1 MSLPPESYKSE
12 SAAIYNRSFVWA
24 YLANMSLVAANTLA
38 FRFAE
43 FIHFL
48 NGSEAVAGR
57 IVAYGL
63 IGALI
68 SRIWLGQAIDRF
80 GVRRIWLIGTMLFL
94 VGSGTMLS
102 TQVLGTG
109 LFVARVAYE
118 IGTACMFVC
127 SNLHIQLR
135 VPEHRRTEAIGS
147 LGSSGFVGMIVGA
160 QLGNWVFS
168 GPATAILF
176 TQLFSTMIIFGLL
189 YLIFVLMLTHSD
201 NHVRPEITPPVHVL
215 MRRYWPGPVVLVALM
230 MGLGFA
236 VTMVYVTRLAT
247 TRGGAESQG
256 FGVFF
261 TCYALSAF
269 SFRLST
275 RTLSR
280 KLGRRVMILCG
291 LMGHAIGHLT
301 LIFAHQSWQFAIPAI
316 CIGFGHAL
324 LFPCVVSLGSEP
336 FPPQYRGTGT
346 TMILAFID
354 LGRGIMSPL
363 LGWIIVRYAAAGFEA
378 MLITTTAILTL
389 SVPAYAWLSRGHQDI
404 DLHYGDAIST
414 AAEE

>member
-1 MSLPPESYKSE
+1 MSLPTESYASE
-12 SAAIYNRSFVWA
+12 SAAIYNRSFLWA
-24 YLANMSLVAANTLA
+24 YLANMSLVAGNTLA

-43 FIHFL
+43 FVNFL
-48 NGSEAVAGR
+48 DGSEAVAGR

-80 GVRRIWLIGTMLFL
+80 GVRRIWLIGTVLFL
-94 VGSGTMLS
+94 AGSATMLA
-102 TQVLGTG
+102 TTRLGVG
-109 LFVARVAYE
+109 LFAARVAYE

-127 SNLHIQLR
+127 SNIHIQMR

-176 TQLFSTMIIFGLL
+176 AQLFGTMIGFGVL
-189 YLIFVLMLTHSD
+189 YLLFVQILTQAD
-201 NHVRPEITPPVHVL
+201 VHVRPEVTPPVHVL
-215 MRRYWPGPVVLVALM
+215 LRRYWPGPVVLVALM

-236 VTMVYVTRLAT
+236 VTMVYMTRLAT
-247 TRGGAESQG
+247 TRGGVDSQG

-261 TCYALSAF
+261 TGYALSAF

-280 KLGRRVMILCG
+280 RLGRRTMILCG
-291 LMGHAIGHLT
+291 LMGHAVGHLL
-301 LIFAHQSWQFAIPAI
+301 LIFAHQSWQFALPAI
-316 CIGFGHAL
+316 CVGFGHAL

-354 LGRGIMSPL
+354 LGRGIMSPV
-363 LGWIIVRYAAAGFEA
+363 LGWIIVRFEAAGFEA

-389 SVPAYAWLSRGHQDI
+389 SVPLYAFLSLGHRDV
-404 DLHYGDAIST
+404 DLSYG
-414 AAEE
+414 EQ